1 MKTKKRKTKSPKQA
15 KFKTNQLGFLV
26 FTNEKADYE
35 STIYPPKNPEVDPKR
50 IADGFPDDPVPLRY
64 YNSYEEIFKDVERI
78 CNVVVVS

>member
-1 MKTKKRKTKSPKQA
+1 MKTKKRRTKSPKQV

-35 STIYPPKNPEVDPKR
+35 ITIYPPNKPDVDPKWL
-50 IADGFPDDPVPLRY
+50 ADGFPDDPVPLRY
-64 YNSYEEIFKDVERI
+64 YNTYEDVIKDVERI